1 MKQKDPARSL
11 IYGINESMTDG
22 EPTSKA
28 NKMTL
33 PMATAAAKSFFI
45 SLSPINVLVLLR
57 TLSVRCFF

>member
-1 MKQKDPARSL
+1 M
-11 IYGINESMTDG
+11 IYG